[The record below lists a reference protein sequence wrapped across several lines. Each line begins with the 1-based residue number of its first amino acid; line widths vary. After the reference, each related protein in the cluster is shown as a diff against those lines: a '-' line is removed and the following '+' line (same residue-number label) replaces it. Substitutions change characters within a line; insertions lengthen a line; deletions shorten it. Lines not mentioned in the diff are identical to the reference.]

1 MATMSRARD
10 ERGLVGKILVL
21 WVLVLALIVV
31 LAIDGGGILLTKI
44 HTRDLARTAADA
56 GAAAVAEGRS
66 RERALRAA
74 LRALGEADE
83 DARLERF
90 EVSTQGSVTAEVSDT
105 AGTIL
110 IGRFGVFDDL
120 TVVRASVTTGPP
132 EE

>member
-1 MATMSRARD
+1 MSRAHD
-10 ERGLVGKILVL
+10 ERGLVGKILIL

-56 GAAAVAEGRS
+56 GAAVVAEGRS

-110 IGRFGVFDDL
+110 IGLFGVFEDL
-120 TVVRASVTTGPP
+120 TVVRASVTARPP

>member
-1 MATMSRARD
+1 MATMSRLRD
-10 ERGLVGKILVL
+10 ERGLVGKILIL
-21 WVLVLALIVV
+21 WVLVLGLIVL
-31 LAIDGGGILLTKI
+31 LAVDGGGILLTKI

-74 LRALGEADE
+74 LRALADADE

-90 EVSTQGSVTAEVSDT
+90 EVTTQGSVTAEVSDS

-110 IGRFGVFDDL
+110 IGRFGVFEDL
-120 TVVRASVTTGPP
+120 TVVSASVTTRPL